1 MLGDIG
7 ILRKKIGE
15 NAKESVKSFKW
26 ECSAK
31 KIAKIYK
38 QILGE
43 N

>member
-1 MLGDIG
+1 MLGNIST
-7 ILRKKIGE
+7 LREKIGE

-31 KIAKIYK
+31 KIAQIYK

>member
-1 MLGDIG
+1 MLGNIS

-15 NAKESVKSFKW
+15 KAKERVKSFKW
-26 ECSAK
+26 ECSVK
-31 KIAKIYK
+31 KIAQIYK